1 MEDLDEIA
9 GALNAPEMDKMGETR
24 GPF

>member
-9 GALNAPEMDKMGETR
+9 GALNAPEMDKMGETLNL
-24 GPF
+24 F